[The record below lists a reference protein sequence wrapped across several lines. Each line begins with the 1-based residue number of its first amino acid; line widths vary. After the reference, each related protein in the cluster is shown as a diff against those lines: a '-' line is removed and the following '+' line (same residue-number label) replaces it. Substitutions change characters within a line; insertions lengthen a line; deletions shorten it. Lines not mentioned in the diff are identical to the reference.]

1 MTFFV
6 FLIAV
11 SPMKVR
17 GEEIGFSLEDF
28 DVSEIQE
35 YLDESLG
42 AENGISFGI
51 FRRRRPAFWKMEKE
65 RCFPKSAPTWGS
77 WQSLPSLR

>member
-1 MTFFV
+1 MKKRRWIFLWSMTFFV

-42 AENGISFGI
+42 AENGISFGELMK
-51 FRRRRPAFWKMEKE
+51 R
-65 RCFPKSAPTWGS
+65 
-77 WQSLPSLR
+77 